1 MTKYVWVALIFFCI
15 CTFNIVCLCSKSH
28 HGVVVFFLWLELP
41 FCYYV
46 FIIVLSINSCLYFIS
61 TCKCRNQCRF
71 WGHLSS
77 SVDLFLSVGVRHRVP
92 CGVRRPL
99 ISSSQEIQG
108 QSEPWIS
115 ATQMGDNFWAKDFLK
130 NLPLDPHLGRDQTK

>member
-1 MTKYVWVALIFFCI
+1 MTKYVWVALMLSQSFFCI

-28 HGVVVFFLWLELP
+28 HGVVVFFLWWVLL

-46 FIIVLSINSCLYFIS
+46 LIIVLSINSCLYFIS
-61 TCKCRNQCRF
+61 ICKCRNQCRF

-108 QSEPWIS
+108 QSEPLIFGQKVS
-115 ATQMGDNFWAKDFLK
+115 LIYFLK
-130 NLPLDPHLGRDQTK
+130 NLPLDPRLGRDQTK